1 VITGYRVYA
10 SIDGQEWTRIASGA
24 WPADASMK
32 TVPLDAGDVR
42 YLRLEAVSGPNRL
55 AQVSELD
62 VLGTSVGG

>member
-10 SIDGQEWTRIASGA
+10 STDGQEWTRIASGA

-32 TVPLDAGDVR
+32 TVPLGAGDVR
-42 YLRLEAVSGPNRL
+42 YLRLEAVSGSNRL
-55 AQVSELD
+55 AQVSELE